1 MKPVHAPE
9 PIKTIIEP
17 PDYVP
22 PSLEG
27 LERLAWLMDRA
38 FKIPGTP
45 IRVGLDAIIGL
56 LPFGG
61 DFVTGLIQA
70 GIVVVAMTRYKVPKP
85 IAARMAANV
94 LLDIAVGSIPLVG
107 DAFDVA
113 FKANTRNLQ
122 LLTDVA
128 KQRMLHKPVPTAP
141 SVLYI
146 VGLVA
151 AIFGL
156 LALILIGFVTVI
168 AWLLNRPIVF
178 RSLLSV
184 GSVNRF

>member
-1 MKPVHAPE
+1 MKPVQAPE

-22 PSLEG
+22 PGLEG

-56 LPFGG
+56 LPVGG
-61 DFVTGLIQA
+61 DVVTGLIQA
-70 GIVVVAMTRYKVPKP
+70 GIVVVAMVRYRVPKP
-85 IAARMAANV
+85 IAARMALNV

-113 FKANTRNLQ
+113 FKANTRNLR
-122 LLTDVA
+122 LLGQVA
-128 KQRMLHKPVPTAP
+128 EQRLQNKQIATAP

-146 VGLVA
+146 VGIVA

-156 LALILIGFVTVI
+156 LALVLIGFITVI
-168 AWLLNRPIVF
+168 AWLLNRPIV
-178 RSLLSV
+178 
-184 GSVNRF
+184 

>member
-1 MKPVHAPE
+1 MKPVRVPGQTD
-9 PIKTIIEP
+9 TIIEP

-56 LPFGG
+56 LPVGG
-61 DFVTGLIQA
+61 DVVTGLVQA
-70 GIVVVAMTRYKVPKP
+70 AIVVIAMTKYRVPKP
-85 IAARMAANV
+85 VAARMALNV

-107 DAFDVA
+107 DVFDVA

-122 LLTDVA
+122 LLTGVA
-128 KQRMLHKPVPTAP
+128 QQRMLNKPVATAP
-141 SVLYI
+141 SVFYI
-146 VGLVA
+146 VGIIA
-151 AIFGL
+151 AIFGV
-156 LALILIGFVTVI
+156 LALVLIGFVTVI
-168 AWLLNRPIVF
+168 AWLLNRPI
-178 RSLLSV
+178 L
-184 GSVNRF
+184 